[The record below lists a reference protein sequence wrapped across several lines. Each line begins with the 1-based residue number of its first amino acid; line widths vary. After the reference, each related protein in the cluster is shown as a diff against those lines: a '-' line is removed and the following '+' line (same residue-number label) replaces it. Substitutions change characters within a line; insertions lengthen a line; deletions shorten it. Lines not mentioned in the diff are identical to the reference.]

1 MDQKAID
8 EAYENAVEQEII
20 PGVKVKITHAK
31 MTFAP
36 YGFPREITVYGRLID
51 VLHAAKM
58 SVEER
63 SKYMEMSPGCNLEW
77 WCGVLQDYVMALP
90 KPRGCDKKEDIKN
103 DTV

>member
-8 EAYENAVEQEII
+8 EAYANVVEKELI
-20 PGVKVKITHAK
+20 PGVKVKMTHAK

-36 YGFPREITVYGRLID
+36 YGFPREIILCGRLID

-63 SKYMEMSPGCNLEW
+63 SKYMEISYGCNLEW
-77 WCGVLQDYVMALP
+77 WCGVSQDYIMALP
-90 KPRGCDKKEDIKN
+90 KPRGSSEN
-103 DTV
+103 ERR

>member
-8 EAYENAVEQEII
+8 EAYANATEQELI
-20 PGVKVKITHAK
+20 PGVKVKMTHAK

-36 YGFPREITVYGRLID
+36 YGFPREITLYGRLID

-63 SKYMEMSPGCNLEW
+63 SKYMEMSDRCNLEW
-77 WCGVLQDYVMALP
+77 WCGVSQDYVMALP
-90 KPRGCDKKEDIKN
+90 KPKGSRKK
-103 DTV
+103 

>member
-8 EAYENAVEQEII
+8 EAYANVVEKELI
-20 PGVKVKITHAK
+20 PGVKVKMTHVK

-36 YGFPREITVYGRLID
+36 YGFPREITLCGRLVD

-63 SKYMEMSPGCNLEW
+63 SKYMELSDGCNLEW
-77 WCGVLQDYVMALP
+77 WCGVSQDYIMALP
-90 KPRGCDKKEDIKN
+90 KPRGRGSRESE
-103 DTV
+103 